1 MAYSFRPRSGAVQS
15 GSARTPL
22 NELMQTGSEVTASE
36 AIRILDSDVSRVADS
51 DDSKVADS
59 AKCLSENIPP
69 SQEIVNTDSSLVA
82 PNATTPAHKGIAN
95 LTLEPLSIEV

>member
-1 MAYSFRPRSGAVQS
+1 VQS
-15 GSARTPL
+15 GAARTPL

-36 AIRILDSDVSRVADS
+36 AIRILDDDVSRVADS

-69 SQEIVNTDSSLVA
+69 SQEMVSADHTPVA
-82 PNATTPAHKGIAN
+82 PNATSTTNLAHKAFPN
-95 LTLEPLSIEV
+95 LTHV